1 MLSRRKETKQI
12 KHSKNEENFQ
22 VFSHR
27 GYTWHFNDLMATK
40 LLSLKLFFDLAQLSA
55 AMCPISDSEVPFPV
69 LVRGA
74 CPRKTNHIL
83 SSPFTVALATG
94 WERFQTTSNPSFSTK
109 KKIDSQSLHVATGIA
124 QLKGASSKASWLPNP
139 LSSNNNYLCQGSC
152 LCFLYFACMYI
163 KNNFL
168 TLLQSHF
175 WKFCFVQ
182 IDIPRF
188 RIFRHSAS

>member
-1 MLSRRKETKQI
+1 M
-12 KHSKNEENFQ
+12 
-22 VFSHR
+22 
-27 GYTWHFNDLMATK
+27 
-40 LLSLKLFFDLAQLSA
+40 
-55 AMCPISDSEVPFPV
+55 
-69 LVRGA
+69 
-74 CPRKTNHIL
+74 
-83 SSPFTVALATG
+83 
-94 WERFQTTSNPSFSTK
+94 
-109 KKIDSQSLHVATGIA
+109 ATGIA

-188 RIFRHSAS
+188 RIFRHSASYDIPSFRWSTDPPFYSSTFHRGVKFLSGLHAVPKDRLLTFICTPDNDDRTELLGKMVERWNSTVPPFHRSIISPLPFHRSTFLPFHPSTALPFSVPSFCCITQGPEYAAFLL

>member
-1 MLSRRKETKQI
+1 MTLQWPNGNKVIVSEIVLWPCTIISGYVSNIRLWSPLSRFSPWRV
-12 KHSKNEENFQ
+12 SKKNKSYI
-22 VFSHR
+22 V
-27 GYTWHFNDLMATK
+27 
-40 LLSLKLFFDLAQLSA
+40 
-55 AMCPISDSEVPFPV
+55 
-69 LVRGA
+69 
-74 CPRKTNHIL
+74 
-83 SSPFTVALATG
+83 VALHCCSSDWLG
-94 WERFQTTSNPSFSTK
+94 KVPDYKQSLLFDEI